1 MAAIARQVAR
11 STPSRPLG
19 QILRHFAFFEKAS
32 DKLPTAAERGAQ
44 LRNDYAD
51 ELRSLPQHPLPENA
65 PPPGAVIRRAHN
77 RPAASAGSRFPA
89 QLYPGHPHNFTPLR
103 PVPTGW
109 NSLDR
114 ALRDVAWESRF
125 DLMER
130 RIEPRYAAECV
141 GTPRREMQEGMIGG
155 IRVRPVQN
163 PYVRLKAAMKY
174 RLNTW
179 QSRNWKQ
186 WSPNL
191 SHVRGGRRRYR
202 IPQDIAPYKD
212 ELGEWHPPRISG
224 RYKADV
230 EKQYLMNS
238 LPWVWSND
246 YYNQR
251 LHIWDWEP
259 RGLKRWYK
267 KHWRKA
273 QVEEALKRADEMIE
287 DYRKERRQAKRLSW
301 IETIVKEFAGNE
313 LAGPYI
319 RQQKK
324 PKL

>member
-1 MAAIARQVAR
+1 M
-11 STPSRPLG
+11 
-19 QILRHFAFFEKAS
+19 
-32 DKLPTAAERGAQ
+32 
-44 LRNDYAD
+44 
-51 ELRSLPQHPLPENA
+51 
-65 PPPGAVIRRAHN
+65 
-77 RPAASAGSRFPA
+77 
-89 QLYPGHPHNFTPLR
+89 
-103 PVPTGW
+103 
-109 NSLDR
+109 DR
-114 ALRDVAWESRF
+114 AVREVAWESRF

-130 RIEPRYAAECV
+130 RIEPRYAAESV
-141 GTPRREMQEGMIGG
+141 GTPRREMQEGLIGG

-179 QSRNWKQ
+179 QSRNWKE

-191 SHVRGGRRRYR
+191 THVRGGRRRYR
-202 IPQDIAPYKD
+202 VPQDIAPYKD

-224 RYKADV
+224 RYKAGKLLQFWMNRLMSLTTIFGEKGAFKADV

-246 YYNQR
+246 YYQGR

-287 DYRKERRQAKRLSW
+287 DYRKEKRQAKRLSW

-313 LAGPYI
+313 LAAPYI